1 MINAMYWDISSR
13 STMKHLDKFVNMLV
27 LTNVD
32 EVIVMVNDDGK
43 EKLAWDTKDLK
54 AFTVALSEADII
66 TSVISWI
73 RPRKDSVDTVMEIFR
88 KIQKEIPEIFT
99 FEFDAEGKYSD
110 KYLDGSFK
118 TLQEASDYIEKEINT
133 LDRDSVQIGVSVHTG
148 RLNSTLS
155 TKFDYVN
162 IQSYSIW
169 RRGNAENTLRL
180 PVKFQKYAYDKI
192 AKVCKKQDIYM
203 ALAAWCQGGFADYTP
218 MESMNAQ
225 YKEAK
230 RLGIKK
236 VAYWSA
242 KHVYGHDAKIKNHYA
257 YGFLET
263 LVDLK

>member
-13 STMKHLDKFVNMLV
+13 NTMKYLDNFVNMLV
-27 LTNVD
+27 ETNMN

-43 EKLAWDTKDLK
+43 EKLAWDIEDLK
-54 AFTVALSEADII
+54 AFTVALSNVGII

-88 KIQKEIPEIFT
+88 KVQKEIPEIFT

-110 KYLDGSFK
+110 KHLDGSFK

-133 LDRDSVQIGVSVHTG
+133 LDRDNVQIGVSVHTG

-169 RRGNAENTLRL
+169 RKDNKENELRT
-180 PVKFQKYAYDKI
+180 PVNFQKYAYDKI
-192 AKVCKKQDIYM
+192 AKVCKEQDIYM
-203 ALAAWCQGGFADYTP
+203 ALAAWCQRGFPNYTP
-218 MESMNAQ
+218 EESMKAQ
-225 YKEAK
+225 YKEAE
-230 RLGIKK
+230 RLGVSK

-242 KHVYGHDAKIKNHYA
+242 KWVYGHNAKVKNYYA
-257 YGFLET
+257 YGFLA
-263 LVDLK
+263 LL